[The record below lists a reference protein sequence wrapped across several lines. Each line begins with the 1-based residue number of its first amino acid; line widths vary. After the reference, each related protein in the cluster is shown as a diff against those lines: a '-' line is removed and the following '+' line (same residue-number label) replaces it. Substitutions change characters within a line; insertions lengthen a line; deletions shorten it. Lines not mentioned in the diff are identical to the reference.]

1 MSVEVSDS
9 PTEGEVNEFQIGGR
23 LVLTE
28 GESLDDAQVR
38 EDWVRADERD
48 TVKIRQ

>member
-1 MSVEVSDS
+1 MTGIS
-9 PTEGEVNEFQIGGR
+9 IGGQ
-23 LVLTE
+23 LVITE

-38 EDWVRADERD
+38 DDWLRMDERH